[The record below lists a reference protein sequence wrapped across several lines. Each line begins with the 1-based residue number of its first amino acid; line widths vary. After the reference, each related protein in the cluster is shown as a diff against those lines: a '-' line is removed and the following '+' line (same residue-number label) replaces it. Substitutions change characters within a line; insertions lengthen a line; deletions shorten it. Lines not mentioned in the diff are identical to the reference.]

1 MLRRFRG
8 QYHPDGLGEGGG
20 KAVCVGIQNKLIS
33 TVLSSNR
40 TPPVIARN
48 PSALAITALAASSPP
63 SSANSD
69 FEILA
74 AQGLAWMGRRFLPL
88 AVRNSPYIGPAW
100 PGLLA
105 LESPVPE

>member
-1 MLRRFRG
+1 VLIRFRG

-20 KAVCVGIQNKLIS
+20 KRVSVGIQERLIS
-33 TVLSSNR
+33 IVLSSNR
-40 TPPVIARN
+40 TPPVITRN
-48 PSALAITALAASSPP
+48 PSALAMTALAASSPP
-63 SSANSD
+63 SRANSD

-74 AQGLAWMGRRFLPL
+74 ARGLAWMGRRFLPL

-105 LESPVPE
+105 LESPVLE